1 MQQIVRNYLEA
12 SEFARTPDQLRNA
25 IASVI
30 TLLDCHGF
38 AYLTL
43 PDDDAADTPYLL
55 SNYDVRWTTQYQAR
69 RDHLRDPVTR
79 QARCVNELFAWTPAI
94 AARFDPAARDL
105 FCESEAF
112 GIRCGI
118 TVPLRNSG
126 RTVAAMTLV
135 TDVKR
140 SRYLSCVR
148 YNVFALQ
155 FLAQS
160 SHARLQRLR
169 QEGREINGIVFTHR
183 EMECLEWASQG
194 KSRSDITLITGLRY
208 RQVVR
213 ALEHAKAKLG
223 VRTTTQAVRI
233 YAAYK
238 VSRGTS

>member
-12 SEFARTPDQLRNA
+12 SEFARTPGQLRDA

-30 TLLDCHGF
+30 GLLDCHGF

-43 PDDDAADTPYLL
+43 SDNAADTPYLL
-55 SNYDVRWTTQYQAR
+55 SNYDVRWTTQYQTR
-69 RDHLRDPVTR
+69 RDHLRDPVPR
-79 QARCVNELFAWTPAI
+79 KALRVNELFGWTPDI

-112 GIRCGI
+112 GIRCGV
-118 TVPLRNSG
+118 TVPLRRSG

-155 FLAQS
+155 FLAQN
-160 SHARLQRLR
+160 SHERLQHLR
-169 QEGREINGIVFTHR
+169 REGCEINGVVFTRR
-183 EMECLEWASQG
+183 ETECLEWASQG
-194 KSRSDITLITGLRY
+194 KSRTDIALITRWSY

-213 ALEHAKAKLG
+213 DLERVKAKLG

-233 YAAYK
+233 YAAHK
-238 VSRGTS
+238 ANRITP

>member
-12 SEFARTPDQLRNA
+12 SEFARSPDDLRDA
-25 IASVI
+25 IGMVVA
-30 TLLDCHGF
+30 LLDCHGF

-43 PDDDAADTPYLL
+43 PDDMADTPYLL

-79 QARCVNELFAWTPAI
+79 QARRVNELFAWTPEI

-112 GIRCGI
+112 GIRCGV
-118 TVPLRNSG
+118 TVPLRHSG
-126 RTVAAMTLV
+126 RAVAAMTLV

-140 SRYLSCVR
+140 SRYLSFVR
-148 YNVFALQ
+148 CNVFALQ
-155 FLAQS
+155 LLAQN
-160 SHARLQRLR
+160 SHERLQHLR
-169 QEGREINGIVFTHR
+169 REGCEINGVVFTRR
-183 EMECLEWASQG
+183 ETECLEWASQG
-194 KSRSDITLITGLRY
+194 KSRTDIALITRWSY

-233 YAAYK
+233 YAAHK
-238 VSRGTS
+238 ANRGTT